1 MEVGKGIM
9 SAKMQERDAKRRS
22 GNRRTDY
29 VLLAVLFLVACCG
42 GIYFALQTA
51 PVQKN
56 YLYPYPYKEI
66 VDRYA
71 ERYEIDP
78 YLAAAVIKSESNFR
92 QDVHSHRGAIGL
104 MQLMPDT
111 AEWIAS
117 RLEDDAYSET
127 RLHEPDCNIQ
137 YGIWYLAHL
146 EQDFDGNKVLSLAA
160 YNAGRGNVEDWIK
173 EYRWGMDFNR
183 IDEIPYEETRL
194 YVERV
199 LRYEKKYRELYG
211 DADGSH

>member
-71 ERYEIDP
+71 
-78 YLAAAVIKSESNFR
+78 
-92 QDVHSHRGAIGL
+92 
-104 MQLMPDT
+104 
-111 AEWIAS
+111 
-117 RLEDDAYSET
+117 
-127 RLHEPDCNIQ
+127 
-137 YGIWYLAHL
+137 
-146 EQDFDGNKVLSLAA
+146 
-160 YNAGRGNVEDWIK
+160 
-173 EYRWGMDFNR
+173 
-183 IDEIPYEETRL
+183 
-194 YVERV
+194 
-199 LRYEKKYRELYG
+199 
-211 DADGSH
+211 